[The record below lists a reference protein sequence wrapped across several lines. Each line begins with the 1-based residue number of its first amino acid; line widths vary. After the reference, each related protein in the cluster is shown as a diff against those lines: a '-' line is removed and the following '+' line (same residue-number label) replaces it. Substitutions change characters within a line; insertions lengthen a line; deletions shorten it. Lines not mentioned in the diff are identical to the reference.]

1 MKSTK
6 MYINEKLNQYV
17 TAKGIKQIYISQ
29 ATGISADII
38 SKILQGKRKIM
49 ADEFLEICS
58 ALNINPDYFRK
69 QPNEAERNEEK
80 CEQQQ
85 SNVN

>member
-38 SKILQGKRKIM
+38 SKMLARKKKNNGWWISWNM
-49 ADEFLEICS
+49 FCVK
-58 ALNINPDYFRK
+58 Y
-69 QPNEAERNEEK
+69 
-80 CEQQQ
+80 
-85 SNVN
+85 

>member
-49 ADEFLEICS
+49 ADEFLEYV
-58 ALNINPDYFRK
+58 LR
-69 QPNEAERNEEK
+69 
-80 CEQQQ
+80 
-85 SNVN
+85 

>member
-6 MYINEKLNQYV
+6 VYINEKLNQYV

-58 ALNINPDYFRK
+58 ALNINPDYFK
-69 QPNEAERNEEK
+69 KTA
-80 CEQQQ
+80 
-85 SNVN
+85 